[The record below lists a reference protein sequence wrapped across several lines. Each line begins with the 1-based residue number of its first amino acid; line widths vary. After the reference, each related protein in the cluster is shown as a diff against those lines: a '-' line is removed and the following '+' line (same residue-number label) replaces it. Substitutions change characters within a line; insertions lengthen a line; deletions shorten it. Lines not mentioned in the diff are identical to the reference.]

1 MIDVMKSTTLVIGD
15 EQVVEIESNTLD
27 NQIIIIT
34 FSNGKEKTEFYLTHE
49 EVEILIKELTNIL

>member
-15 EQVVEIESNTLD
+15 EQVIEIESNTLD

-34 FSNGKEKTEFYLTHE
+34 FSNDKEKTEFYLTHE

>member
-1 MIDVMKSTTLVIGD
+1 MIDVMKSTTLVID

>member
-1 MIDVMKSTTLVIGD
+1 MIDAMKSTTLVIRD

-27 NQIIIIT
+27 NQIIIT

>member
-1 MIDVMKSTTLVIGD
+1 MIDVMKSTTLVIGN

-27 NQIIIIT
+27 NQIIIT

>member
-34 FSNGKEKTEFYLTHE
+34 FSNDKEKTEFYLTHE

>member
-15 EQVVEIESNTLD
+15 EQVIEIESNTLD

>member
-1 MIDVMKSTTLVIGD
+1 MSDVMKSTTLVIDG
-15 EQVVEIESNTLD
+15 EQVVKIESNNLD

-34 FSNGKEKTEFYLTHE
+34 FSNDKEKTEFYLTHE

>member
-1 MIDVMKSTTLVIGD
+1 MKSTTLVIGD
-15 EQVVEIESNTLD
+15 EQVIEIESNTLD

-34 FSNGKEKTEFYLTHE
+34 FSNDKEKTEFYLTHE